1 MLMKTCKRMV
11 TTVTVAMLLALV
23 NSGCASRQVEVKDTW
38 SASADRSSQAAT
50 RAEDAAKR
58 AEAAA
63 ARMEAAAQKIENI
76 AGTYDSSLRKSLNK

>member
-1 MLMKTCKRMV
+1 MV
-11 TTVTVAMLLALV
+11 TAVTAAMLLAV
-23 NSGCASRQVEVKDTW
+23 MGSGCASRPIEVKDTW
-38 SASADRSSQAAT
+38 SASVDRSSQAAT

-76 AGTYDSSLRKSLNK
+76 AGTYDSKLRKSLNK